1 MAKKKVTKKLAKT
14 GRYRVQVIA
23 IPDSRA
29 KTQTAINQAV
39 PPGLSIVST
48 AASGPNLIIIM
59 E

>member
-1 MAKKKVTKKLAKT
+1 MAKKKVAKKVVRR

-23 IPDSRA
+23 IPESRA
-29 KTQTAINQAV
+29 KTQLAINQAV